1 MKFNSSWG
9 PFLCGLI
16 SHSQISVPLSALVRC
31 LLSTQSSVARVHTAT
46 SLSMNVTRLS
56 LLNARK
62 KNILPQVSSS
72 ITRLHF
78 KASLLLFFFFFQQ
91 SFPWFASQLLNR
103 LHLSALLGFLFFQHV
118 YISKCRGVSEVE
130 SLAAMSFT
138 VRDCA
143 SRPTGLLCSITI
155 PLKTPLSS
163 GSRRP

>member
-1 MKFNSSWG
+1 MCLMKFNSSWR

-16 SHSQISVPLSALVRC
+16 SHSQISVPPSALVRC

-78 KASLLLFFFFFQQ
+78 KASLLFFFFFYSSRAFLDLPANCLTGFTSLLYSA
-91 SFPWFASQLLNR
+91 SFFSNTSIFLN
-103 LHLSALLGFLFFQHV
+103 A
-118 YISKCRGVSEVE
+118 EE
-130 SLAAMSFT
+130 
-138 VRDCA
+138 
-143 SRPTGLLCSITI
+143 
-155 PLKTPLSS
+155 
-163 GSRRP
+163 